1 MKKQIAVLLAAALA
15 VVTACG
21 GGDDEEP
28 AAEATAT
35 EESAPS
41 SGATGET
48 SATGGTAEAP
58 SEGGS
63 GGTLVIAMTA
73 TNIPGLDTMQFQ
85 SEGGEGGRFVGV
97 QLWDGLTRFDLTQGE
112 STPEVIPGL
121 ADSWEVSD
129 DKLTWTFKL
138 KEGVTFHDG
147 EPWNADA
154 AIFNYDRYLNKDSA
168 TYIPELNA
176 VAGILLAGIESAAK
190 VDDMTISITT
200 AKPMADLPSMLALGA
215 FGSPKAI
222 TEMGDSFAEHPVG
235 TGPFK
240 FESLQ
245 RGQELVLVK
254 NENYYRGAPKLDKLI
269 LRPVPEVTT
278 RMAGLRSGEFS
289 WIEVPSPDEVP
300 ALESEGYQVLTNY
313 YSHIW
318 PWVLDTTKPPF
329 DDVKVRQAINY
340 AIDRDAMAD
349 ALLQGTGAPATQY
362 IPPSDPGYTP
372 DQDTFTYDPE
382 KAKALLAEAGYPD
395 GFEISLSFPTSGS
408 GNMIPIPMN
417 ETLQRD
423 LEKVGITVTLEPI
436 EWGAMLG
443 DFFVGKIPG
452 EAEALNI
459 SLGFVLPSLWSTWFH
474 STSGINAGKFSDPKV
489 DELLDAVSAEFD
501 PAKQAALYN
510 DLNAAL
516 IESSPWLLVV
526 SDLNPRV
533 LAPNVEGFVMPRSWY
548 VDLTNVTVS

>member
-1 MKKQIAVLLAAALA
+1 MKKQIAVLLAATLT
-15 VVTACG
+15 VVACG
-21 GGDDEEP
+21 GDDDADS
-28 AAEATAT
+28 AAESATSQAPASST
-35 EESAPS
+35 AAESSADDDSSAPAE
-41 SGATGET
+41 GA
-48 SATGGTAEAP
+48 
-58 SEGGS
+58 S

-121 ADSWEVSD
+121 AESWEVSE
-129 DKLTWTFKL
+129 DKLTWTFTL
-138 KEGVTFHDG
+138 REGVTFHDG

-154 AIFNYDRYLNKDSA
+154 AIFNFDRYLNKDSA

-176 VAGILLAGIESAAK
+176 VAGILLAGMESAAK
-190 VDDMTISITT
+190 VDDMTITVTT

-222 TEMGDSFAEHPVG
+222 TEMGDSFAESPVG

-254 NENYYRGAPKLDKLI
+254 NESYYRGAPKLDKVI

-278 RMAGLRSGEFS
+278 RMAGLRSGEFN

-300 ALESEGYQVLTNY
+300 ALEGEGYQVLTNF

-329 DDVKVRQAINY
+329 DDVRVRQAINY

-349 ALLQGTGAPATQY
+349 SLLQGTGASASQY

-372 DQDTFTYDPE
+372 EQDTFTYDPD
-382 KAKALLAEAGYPD
+382 KAMALLAEAGYPD
-395 GFEISLSFPTSGS
+395 GFEIALSFPTSGS

-443 DFFVGKIPG
+443 DFFVGNIPG
-452 EAEALNI
+452 GAEAMNI

-474 STSGINAGKFSDPKV
+474 STSTINAGKFNDPAV

-533 LAPNVEGFVMPRSWY
+533 LSPNVEGFVMPRSWY
-548 VDLTNVTVS
+548 VDLTNVTVT